1 MKGACSDKENV
12 VSTNHAVARVYR
24 GAFDYRQNI
33 ALHTFTGNV
42 RAVAGFAAGHFIDLV
57 DKNDAHLFGAL
68 DRGPRDLV
76 HVEQF
81 VLFFLNEVL
90 EGVSDA
96 HLAFLF
102 LLAEHT
108 GKHVLDVDVHL
119 LNALVG
125 DDFKRRHGAFADL
138 KVHHP
143 LIELSFAK
151 LRAQLFASALRLL
164 ALLGQLRF
172 ACSLRR
178 RRRRRQEEIKN
189 AFLGG
194 LLGTVGNFVELFLA
208 DHVDRRFHQVAHHG
222 FHIAADVTDFG
233 IFGSLHLNKGTAGET
248 CQAPRNFR
256 FADAG
261 RSDHQNIF
269 RQDILCDFRRKLLA
283 AHAVAERYRN
293 GALGGVLAD
302 DILVQLRDNLPRSH
316 VVERGKKLLSLFRRG
331 AVASGREDY
340 FFFRLAW
347 HESFCS
353 IPSSPLVPSYLRCEK
368 NAQCSA
374 IWNLRGDAPLA
385 TLFLCVSWP
394 AIKKRPLLE
403 PDQQSPTQT

>member
-1 MKGACSDKENV
+1 MKGARGDKENV

-24 GAFDYRQNI
+24 GAFDDRQYV

-42 RAVAGFAAGHFIDLV
+42 RAVAGFAAGNFIDLV

-68 DRGPRDLV
+68 DRGARDLV
-76 HVEQF
+76 HVEQL
-81 VLFFLNEVL
+81 VLFFLNEVF
-90 EGVSDA
+90 ESVGDA

-125 DDFKRRHGAFADL
+125 DDFKRWHGAFADL
-138 KVHHP
+138 KIHHP

-164 ALLGQLRF
+164 ALLGQFRF

-178 RRRRRQEEIKN
+178 RRRRRQEEIED

-208 DHVDRRFHQVAHHG
+208 DHVDRRLHQVAHHG

-233 IFGSLHLNKGTAGET
+233 ILGSFHFNAGAT
-248 CQAPRNFR
+248 RQTSQAPRNCTFP
-256 FADAG
+256 DAG
-261 RSDHQNIF
+261 CTDHQNIF
-269 RQDILCDFRRKLLA
+269 RQDILCDFGRQLLPT
-283 AHAVAERYRN
+283 HAIAEGHRN
-293 GALGGVLAD
+293 GALGGVLAHN
-302 DILVQLRDNLPRSH
+302 IFVQLRDNLPRSH
-316 VVERGKKLLSLFRRG
+316 VVERGKKLLSLFGRG

-340 FFFRLAW
+340 LFFRLAW

-353 IPSSPLVPSYLRCEK
+353 RSIEPTGPILPKMRKERPVFS
-368 NAQCSA
+368 
-374 IWNLRGDAPLA
+374 NLEFAR
-385 TLFLCVSWP
+385 
-394 AIKKRPLLE
+394 
-403 PDQQSPTQT
+403 